1 VSDIRVAITGDA
13 SALAVLEERSSVA
26 SLGHLFGPHP
36 YPSDDVL
43 ARWTLVLQDPDVTV
57 LGAWDGDALVGFAAI
72 DPGSLRPLRGVAGAL
87 RHRAGRRAAR
97 ARRRAVA
104 RSRHN
109 QGELWVLAQNTRAR
123 RFYERHGWTAD
134 GRAQESQW
142 PPYPVEVAYVL
153 DVSTG

>member
-1 VSDIRVAITGDA
+1 VSDIRVAITGNA
-13 SALAVLEERSSVA
+13 SALAILEERSSVA

-36 YPSDDVL
+36 YPSGDVL

-57 LGAWDGDALVGFAAI
+57 LGAWDGDALVGFAAS
-72 DPGSLRPLRGVAGAL
+72 DPVSLRHFGVSPERFGTGLADELHGHVVE
-87 RHRAGRRAAR
+87 RWRAAGTTR
-97 ARRRAVA
+97 AK
-104 RSRHN
+104 
-109 QGELWVLAQNTRAR
+109 LWVLAQNTRAR

-142 PPYPVEVAYVL
+142 PPYPVEVGHVL